1 MFWTPARVN
10 MSRILAERNKRVG
23 ESAAHV
29 ERNSNVAAVAMQGNQ
44 RKEPEKEK
52 PRQEVQPRRNFKTP
66 KGVKQGPNIAQG
78 NFLAFYRGVL
88 EQSRSISDLSVHVG
102 PSRQDL
108 LPYSERR
115 NSPLPEDNLENPLLD
130 YEPGERDPGTPPN
143 DELLDKS
150 DGGEDVPDG
159 SDAPVFNRRQLGIVI
174 LYKLLCFYIF
184 FLDPRQ
190 K

>member
-1 MFWTPARVN
+1 
-10 MSRILAERNKRVG
+10 MSRILAEQNKRVG

-108 LPYSERR
+108 LATPHSQRTTSRILCWTMSRE
-115 NSPLPEDNLENPLLD
+115 NAILAPLPTTN
-130 YEPGERDPGTPPN
+130 
-143 DELLDKS
+143 S
-150 DGGEDVPDG
+150 
-159 SDAPVFNRRQLGIVI
+159 
-174 LYKLLCFYIF
+174 
-184 FLDPRQ
+184 
-190 K
+190 